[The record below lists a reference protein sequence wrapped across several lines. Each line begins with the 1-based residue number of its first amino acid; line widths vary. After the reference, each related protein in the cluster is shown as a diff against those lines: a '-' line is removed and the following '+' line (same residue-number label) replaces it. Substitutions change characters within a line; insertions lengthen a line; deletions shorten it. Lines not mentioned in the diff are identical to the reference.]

1 MRRRDFIRGTVAG
14 LLTAAVPKALLER
27 TAYPFSIGYA
37 TRIVVNAVD
46 RFGETETIELRPMS
60 DARGE
65 FFVSDHAVHRIDR
78 VEWSG
83 EWTED

>member
-14 LLTAAVPKALLER
+14 LLTAAVPKALLGG
-27 TAYPFSIGYA
+27 TVSVSIGYV